1 MVPFTYYLGDDLGY
15 KLWAVVASLPP
26 IAAVYLF
33 STMFLPRSGALLAA
47 IMIAIDPF
55 QGEMFVTG
63 SLPLLGFSLILVL
76 LWALMKVADHGQSN
90 LYDWKIGG
98 SLIVSIALIPYINQT
113 AAGIAAILI
122 PVALGVLMFGRRYY
136 PIHFKG
142 IEKPLHYVR
151 EKRWPLMFWRPTV
164 VYLAIGTV
172 LACGALPWYFLLK
185 PVNGLLRY
193 EGPLIYLSTDIAM
206 FQFILA
212 VPLGLYVFF
221 KAENFSRQIAGAMLI
236 VTGTLLLFLSHD
248 ETIINIFYRSRYLV
262 MMFLYPALVWTIRSL
277 HLAWPTR
284 YTVAAAAVGILFA
297 GHLYALDAQSDYSLF
312 MSPDV
317 EMALEVI
324 ENDPE
329 GHSGIISN
337 AYSMSLWV
345 SALSKV
351 HSPNIWVQKPPKAY
365 QDEDKLVRCVLGWV
379 DGCEPLSASKS
390 LATSHVLID
399 ERHPCQH
406 AHRKNYL
413 APVDQWNVTAGSEWL
428 ELVYSQGSVRLYRIH
443 KLDT

>member
-1 MVPFTYYLGDDLGY
+1 
-15 KLWAVVASLPP
+15 
-26 IAAVYLF
+26 
-33 STMFLPRSGALLAA
+33 
-47 IMIAIDPF
+47 MIAVDPF

-221 KAENFSRQIAGAMLI
+221 KAENFSRQILSLI
-236 VTGTLLLFLSHD
+236 H
-248 ETIINIFYRSRYLV
+248 I
-262 MMFLYPALVWTIRSL
+262 
-277 HLAWPTR
+277 
-284 YTVAAAAVGILFA
+284 
-297 GHLYALDAQSDYSLF
+297 
-312 MSPDV
+312 
-317 EMALEVI
+317 
-324 ENDPE
+324 
-329 GHSGIISN
+329 
-337 AYSMSLWV
+337 
-345 SALSKV
+345 
-351 HSPNIWVQKPPKAY
+351 
-365 QDEDKLVRCVLGWV
+365 
-379 DGCEPLSASKS
+379 
-390 LATSHVLID
+390 
-399 ERHPCQH
+399 
-406 AHRKNYL
+406 
-413 APVDQWNVTAGSEWL
+413 
-428 ELVYSQGSVRLYRIH
+428 
-443 KLDT
+443 